1 MLKHL
6 TLALWITLLPAA
18 LAPLPAQAQ
27 SSAAV
32 EILLRKAR
40 ALEDRGRIDLAA
52 QTWKQILLTDPN
64 QAEALSGLAR
74 WARDNGR
81 SDEAQGYL
89 ERLKQSGQ
97 QTVGAPAAPAL
108 DLSRH
113 HGRLE
118 EAARLARG
126 GQSVEAMKIYR
137 EVFGATP
144 PPGPWSIA
152 YFETLAATPDGWRAG
167 TAGLRRLHNESP
179 SSRPYR
185 LALGRLLTYRP
196 ETRAEGIRLLQSTV
210 DATLTGQQARAAWRQ
225 ALVWDGPKPANRD
238 SLRAFLAAR
247 PDPEIQKLLEG
258 LPAVEPA
265 RPALMAADEI
275 RGYDHL
281 REGRLD
287 QARAQFEK
295 VLEGTPRSVP
305 ALAGLGYVA
314 MKEENFA
321 SAVEYL
327 EVAHAAAPKD
337 AAIRANLD
345 EARFYVYL
353 LNGAQALEAREPARA
368 RTEFQQAVALRPDDL
383 NAIQGLAGSLL
394 MLKEGAAAVPLY
406 ERLTAARDPS
416 PEHWRGLFES
426 SLIASGPRAAL
437 DTLGQMPAA
446 VQRTLMVR
454 PGFQLLVAEA
464 HLNGGS
470 RTEATRII
478 ARVTDLAR
486 TDPGQVSSAQQLQLA
501 ALLLSLGRLPEAERY
516 YREVTLAEPDN
527 AVAWEGLLGVM
538 QQRGRE
544 DAAFPL
550 LARIPKATY
559 EAALARTG
567 FLRAAAILQ
576 AKHGQPEAAEELL
589 RRLLAAPLPED
600 ERNRTT
606 LLMASVLLARDQN
619 SQAATIASG
628 ILETDPASTDAWKIL
643 FAARTRQNQSGE
655 AAAVIARMPSDV
667 RAALM
672 DDPGFIASMAAVQ
685 EAAGESEAARLSVR
699 TALDRYATL
708 QQTPPAGLQL
718 QLGWLLL
725 NSHGDERELY
735 SVLTALRM
743 RKDLEPAQDAAYR
756 EIWSIWV
763 RRRADAARRDGD
775 LKRAAAILEA
785 GFRLLPKDP
794 ALRVAL
800 AAALVESGDGARA
813 LTLYKNI
820 LGPESTP
827 SEYLGAISA
836 ASAQKDPLASVW
848 MDAALQRFPRDA
860 RVLNAAAEFMAQQG
874 DYRRAQNYWRQ
885 ALVVETL
892 PHTAAAGAAAL
903 APGDPTRSL
912 GTLLLGP
919 EAALPKPAD
928 PLASLEPGADALL
941 LSSASSPWSAARLE
955 RSLDEKARDGLSAIN
970 GRNSPLLGG
979 TTVIQAR
986 DGRAGFESRV
996 IMESELAASAV
1007 IADSLRLSLVARPT
1021 TVSAGRSDATSDLR
1035 FGLLPATVGFDNPSQ
1050 GGLGLEAQVST
1061 ETFGLWAGSTPQGFL
1076 VRNFVG
1082 GFRFRPLGGPL
1093 TLNFSREALRDTL
1106 LSFAGA
1112 QDPVSRQVWGGVTAT
1127 GATLRTDFGDERGG
1141 LYAGGGYQILEGR
1154 NVVRN
1159 NRIEAFAGG
1168 YRRVLTNLH
1177 GSLNVGLF
1185 AMGMSYRHNLR
1196 FFTLGHGGY
1205 FSPQRYILVTAPVE
1219 WRGSWNR
1226 RLQYSIAASAGPQN
1240 FREDASP
1247 YFPTM
1252 PLLQGR
1258 TGPYYPDF
1266 RSTALNYGLDLRTIY
1281 QMNERWF
1288 LDAHVNANNARNFSA
1303 QSLTFSLRY
1312 SLRPQPIGAEVA
1324 LPSVPD
1330 ARGRQPFQLSY

>member
-6 TLALWITLLPAA
+6 TLALWITLLPAV
-18 LAPLPAQAQ
+18 LAPLPAHAQ
-27 SSAAV
+27 SSAATEV
-32 EILLRKAR
+32 LLRKAR

-52 QTWKQILLTDPN
+52 QTWKQVLMTDPN

-81 SDEAQGYL
+81 AGEAQGYL

-97 QTVGAPAAPAL
+97 ETVGASAVPLP
-108 DLSRH
+108 DFSRH
-113 HGRLE
+113 QGRLE
-118 EAARLARG
+118 EASRLARA
-126 GQSVEAMKIYR
+126 GQSIEAMKIYR

-167 TAGLRRLHNESP
+167 AAGLRKLHGESP
-179 SSRPYR
+179 ASRPYR
-185 LALGRLLTYRP
+185 LSLGRLLTYRP
-196 ETRAEGIRLLQSTV
+196 ETRAEGIRLLQTTT

-225 ALVWDGPKPANRD
+225 ALLWDGPKPANRD

-247 PDPEIQKLLEG
+247 PDPEIQKILEG
-258 LPAVEPA
+258 LPAGETA
-265 RPALMAADEI
+265 RPALMAADEV
-275 RGYDHL
+275 RGYDLL
-281 REGRLD
+281 REGRFD
-287 QARAQFEK
+287 QARDQFEK

-314 MKEENFA
+314 MKEKNFA

-337 AAIRANLD
+337 AAVRANLD
-345 EARFYVYL
+345 EARFYL
-353 LNGAQALEAREPARA
+353 HLQTGAQALEARDPARA
-368 RTEFQQAVALRPDDL
+368 RTEFQQAVALRPADL
-383 NAIQGLAGSLL
+383 NAVQGLAGSLL
-394 MLKEGAAAVPLY
+394 MLGEGAASAPLY
-406 ERLTAARDPS
+406 ERLTAAKDPS

-426 SLIASGPRAAL
+426 RLIAAGPRAAL
-437 DTLGQMPAA
+437 DTLGQMPAP

-454 PGFQLLVAEA
+454 PGFQLLVAQA
-464 HLNGGS
+464 HFNGGT

-478 ARVTDLAR
+478 ARVIELAR
-486 TDPGQVSSAQQLQLA
+486 TSPGEVSAAQQLQLA
-501 ALLLSLGRLPEAERY
+501 GLLLSLGRLPEAERY
-516 YREVTLAEPDN
+516 YREVTLVDPEN

-550 LARIPKATY
+550 LAKIPKPTY

-589 RRLLAAPLPED
+589 RRLLASPLPED
-600 ERNRTT
+600 ERTSTT

-619 SQAATIASG
+619 GQAATIASE
-628 ILETDPASTDAWKIL
+628 ILEADPTSIDAWKIL
-643 FAARTRQNQSGE
+643 FAARTKLNQSGE
-655 AAAVIARMPSDV
+655 AAAALARMPAAV
-667 RAALM
+667 RSALM

-699 TALDRYATL
+699 NALDRYATL

-743 RKDLEPAQDAAYR
+743 RKDLEPAQDSAYR

-763 RRRADAARRDGD
+763 RRRADAARREGD
-775 LKRAAAILEA
+775 YKRAAAILEA

-820 LGPESTP
+820 LGPDSSP
-827 SEYLGAISA
+827 NEYLGAISA
-836 ASAQKDPLASVW
+836 ASAQKDKIASVW
-848 MDAALQRFPRDA
+848 MDVALQRFPRDA

-892 PHTAAAGAAAL
+892 PRTAAAGAAGL

-919 EAALPKPAD
+919 DTAFVNAAD
-928 PLASLEPGADALL
+928 PLARLEPGADALL
-941 LSSASSPWSAARLE
+941 SSSTANPWSAALLE
-955 RSLDEKARDGLSAIN
+955 KSLDEKARDGLTALS

-1007 IADSLRLSLVARPT
+1007 IANSLRLSLVARPT

-1035 FGLLPATVGFDNPSQ
+1035 FGLLPATVAFDNPSQ

-1061 ETFGLWAGSTPQGFL
+1061 DTFGLWAGSTPQGFL
-1076 VRNFVG
+1076 VSNFVG
-1082 GFRFRPLGGPL
+1082 GFRFRPLNGPL

-1112 QDPVSRQVWGGVTAT
+1112 QDPVSRQIWGGVTAT
-1127 GATLRTDFGDERGG
+1127 GASLRTDFGDERAG

-1159 NRIEAFAGG
+1159 NRIELFAGG
-1168 YRRVLTNLH
+1168 YRRVLTNVH

-1185 AMGMSYRHNLR
+1185 AMGMGYRHNLR
-1196 FFTLGHGGY
+1196 FFTFGHGGY

-1226 RLQYSIAASAGPQN
+1226 RLQYAIAASAGPQN
-1240 FREDASP
+1240 FREDASA

-1266 RSTALNYGLDLRTIY
+1266 RSTALNYGLDLRMLY
-1281 QMNERWF
+1281 QLNERWF
-1288 LDAHVNANNARNFSA
+1288 IDAHVNANNARNFSA

-1312 SLRPQPIGAEVA
+1312 SLKPQPLGAEVA